1 VTIVAGA
8 AAPAIRPAAVRTV
21 LRLVPLFCGERAE
34 LLDPL
39 AERLERLLPVAVEP
53 HPPGF
58 DPELAYDPS
67 RGQYNSRTL
76 LAQLLGDANGADR
89 ILGVAGV
96 DLFIPVLTFVFGEAQ
111 LDGRAAVVS
120 TQRLDNALYGL
131 PPAPALLFARLVKE
145 AVHELG
151 HTFALLHCPDG
162 RCVMASSTYVEQID
176 LKGERF
182 CDRCLDALRAHPL
195 VARGRPVKDGRR
207 SSKPFVAPVVD

>member
-1 VTIVAGA
+1 MSVVAGA
-8 AAPAIRPAAVRTV
+8 APEPARSAAGRAV
-21 LRLVPLFCGERAE
+21 LRLVPLYCGERST
-34 LLDPL
+34 LLAPL
-39 AERLERLLPVAVEP
+39 GERLERLLPLTVER

-67 RGQYNSRTL
+67 RGQYNSRIL
-76 LAQLLGDANGADR
+76 LAQLLRDERADR
-89 ILGVAGV
+89 VLGVAGV

-131 PPAPALLFARLVKE
+131 PADPDLLFERLVKE

-151 HTFALLHCPDG
+151 HTFALLHCADG

-182 CDRCLDALRAHPL
+182 CDRCLDALRAHP
-195 VARGRPVKDGRR
+195 VAARGRG
-207 SSKPFVAPVVD
+207 